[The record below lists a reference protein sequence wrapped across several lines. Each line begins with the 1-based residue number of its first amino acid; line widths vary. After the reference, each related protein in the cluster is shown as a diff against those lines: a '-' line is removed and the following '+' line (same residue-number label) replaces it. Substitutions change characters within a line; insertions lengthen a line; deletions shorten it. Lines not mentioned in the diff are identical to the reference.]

1 MKNKKT
7 IFIATISLLLF
18 YAGYLVSTP
27 TMESPPDSKYYLSIK
42 KIGNVW
48 KVVDS
53 NNKTKVRVEKGAKI
67 TWTAEGSDVVFQF
80 PSQIYLKPQ
89 GKEDSL
95 SKNNT
100 KKIKSG
106 KKLKLKI
113 TEDALQDTIVYAV
126 FVLKDG
132 VYAEGG
138 SPPRIIIR

>member
-7 IFIATISLLLF
+7 IFLATISLVLF

-27 TMESPPDSKYYLSIK
+27 SMESPAPTKYELKIK

-53 NNKTKVRVEKGAKI
+53 NNKTKVHVKGGAKI

-80 PSQIYLKPQ
+80 PSQKYLKPQ
-89 GKEDSL
+89 GKVDSL
-95 SKNNT
+95 SRDNT
-100 KKIKSG
+100 KKIRNG

-113 TEDALQDTIVYAV
+113 TEDAKQDTIVYSV

-138 SPPRIIIR
+138 SPPRIIID